1 MEIYCGWLKPSQS
14 QLSQSTNSCSISAS
28 PPAGR
33 ARNRESLPAR
43 MAFKKAAIGLSSLL
57 LILVLLVA
65 PSATAARPTRQ
76 LTSDDDDDGT
86 GAAAPAAAPA
96 IAHPAADAPVTADA
110 SPPVIG
116 GAGVVAAPG
125 GAVAA
130 DAPVAASTIPVGAG
144 AGAAGAGAAGGADGH
159 GMVFFMHDIL
169 GGTNPSARIVA
180 GIVDNA
186 AVTGQL
192 PFARPNGAVLPLNSG
207 VNVNSGAAGAIDN
220 NNIPFLTGLGGA
232 TNAAKSVGSN
242 GNGNGNGVPVFA
254 GGSLPQG
261 TTLQKLLFGTMTVVD
276 DELTEAPEL
285 GSAAVGR
292 AQGFYIASSEEGVS
306 QTVAVTAMFKEGGF
320 DDTIS
325 FFGVHRT
332 ADSESHLAVVGG
344 TGKYVGAKG
353 FAKVA
358 VVRPGGVAASGA
370 LLETDGVESVL
381 QFTLFLV

>member
-1 MEIYCGWLKPSQS
+1 
-14 QLSQSTNSCSISAS
+14 
-28 PPAGR
+28 
-33 ARNRESLPAR
+33 
-43 MAFKKAAIGLSSLL
+43 MAFKKPAIVTLSSLL
-57 LILVLLVA
+57 VLLLIA
-65 PSATAARPTRQ
+65 SGAAAARAARQ
-76 LTSDDDDDGT
+76 LTSDDNDDDIGA
-86 GAAAPAAAPA
+86 GAAAAGAPAAAPA
-96 IAHPAADAPVTADA
+96 VAP
-110 SPPVIG
+110 
-116 GAGVVAAPG
+116 
-125 GAVAA
+125 VAA
-130 DAPVAASTIPVGAG
+130 DAPIDANAIPAAAGVAGTGGAAAAPIAASTIPVGAG
-144 AGAAGAGAAGGADGH
+144 AGAAGANPTGGAGDH
-159 GMVFFMHDIL
+159 GMVLFMHDIL

-232 TNAAKSVGSN
+232 TNAAKSIGSN
-242 GNGNGNGVPVFA
+242 GNGNGGSGVPVFA

-276 DELTEAPEL
+276 DELTEAPGL

-292 AQGFYIASSEEGVS
+292 AQGFYIASSQEGVS

-320 DDTIS
+320 EDTIS

-332 ADSESHLAVVGG
+332 ADSESHLAIVGG

-370 LLETDGVESVL
+370 LLETVL
-381 QFTLFLV
+381 QFTVFLV

>member
-1 MEIYCGWLKPSQS
+1 
-14 QLSQSTNSCSISAS
+14 
-28 PPAGR
+28 
-33 ARNRESLPAR
+33 
-43 MAFKKAAIGLSSLL
+43 MAFKKPAIITLSSLL
-57 LILVLLVA
+57 VLLLIA
-65 PSATAARPTRQ
+65 SGAAAARPTRQ
-76 LTSDDDDDGT
+76 LSSDDSDDDIGA
-86 GAAAPAAAPA
+86 GAGAAAAAPAATPAVAP
-96 IAHPAADAPVTADA
+96 
-110 SPPVIG
+110 
-116 GAGVVAAPG
+116 
-125 GAVAA
+125 VAA
-130 DAPVAASTIPVGAG
+130 DAPVDANAIPAAAAPIAASTIPVGAG
-144 AGAAGAGAAGGADGH
+144 GAGDH

-232 TNAAKSVGSN
+232 TNAAKSIGSN
-242 GNGNGNGVPVFA
+242 GNGNGGSGVPVFA
-254 GGSLPQG
+254 GGRLPQG

-276 DELTEAPEL
+276 DELTEAPGL

-292 AQGFYIASSEEGVS
+292 AQGFYIASSQEGVS

-320 DDTIS
+320 EDTIS

-332 ADSESHLAVVGG
+332 ADSESHLAIVGG

-370 LLETDGVESVL
+370 LLETDGVETVL
-381 QFTLFLV
+381 QFTVFLV

>member
-1 MEIYCGWLKPSQS
+1 
-14 QLSQSTNSCSISAS
+14 
-28 PPAGR
+28 
-33 ARNRESLPAR
+33 
-43 MAFKKAAIGLSSLL
+43 MAFKKPTIVTLLLLL
-57 LILVLLVA
+57 LIA
-65 PSATAARPTRQ
+65 SGAAAARPTRQ
-76 LTSDDDDDGT
+76 LTSGDEDDNGDAT
-86 GAAAPAAAPA
+86 GGAAAAPAAAPA
-96 IAHPAADAPVTADA
+96 VADAPTASTVIPVPAAAEAAGAAAA
-110 SPPVIG
+110 SG
-116 GAGVVAAPG
+116 GAA
-125 GAVAA
+125 AVA
-130 DAPVAASTIPVGAG
+130 PLAASTIPAGPGANP
-144 AGAAGAGAAGGADGH
+144 AAGGGDH

-186 AVTGQL
+186 AITGQL

-232 TNAAKSVGSN
+232 TNAAKSINSN
-242 GNGNGNGVPVFA
+242 NNNNGVPVFA

-261 TTLQKLLFGTMTVVD
+261 TTLQKLLFGTTTVVD

-320 DDTIS
+320 EDTLS

-344 TGKYVGAKG
+344 TGKYAGAKG

-370 LLETDGVESVL
+370 LLETDGVETVL
-381 QFTLFLV
+381 QFTVFLV

>member
-1 MEIYCGWLKPSQS
+1 
-14 QLSQSTNSCSISAS
+14 
-28 PPAGR
+28 
-33 ARNRESLPAR
+33 
-43 MAFKKAAIGLSSLL
+43 MAFKKPAIVTLSSLL
-57 LILVLLVA
+57 VLLLIA
-65 PSATAARPTRQ
+65 SGAAAARAARQ
-76 LTSDDDDDGT
+76 LTSDDNDDDIGA
-86 GAAAPAAAPA
+86 GAAAAGAP
-96 IAHPAADAPVTADA
+96 ADAPA
-110 SPPVIG
+110 
-116 GAGVVAAPG
+116 VAP
-125 GAVAA
+125 VAA
-130 DAPVAASTIPVGAG
+130 DAPVDANAIPAAAAPIAASTIPVGAG
-144 AGAAGAGAAGGADGH
+144 GAGDH

-186 AVTGQL
+186 AVTAQL

-232 TNAAKSVGSN
+232 TNAAKSIGNN
-242 GNGNGNGVPVFA
+242 GNGGNGGSGVPVFA

-276 DELTEAPEL
+276 DELTEAPGL

-292 AQGFYIASSEEGVS
+292 AQGFYIASSQEGVS

-320 DDTIS
+320 EDTIS

-332 ADSESHLAVVGG
+332 ADSESHLAIVGG

-370 LLETDGVESVL
+370 LLETDGVETVL
-381 QFTLFLV
+381 QFTVFLV

>member
-1 MEIYCGWLKPSQS
+1 
-14 QLSQSTNSCSISAS
+14 
-28 PPAGR
+28 
-33 ARNRESLPAR
+33 
-43 MAFKKAAIGLSSLL
+43 MAFKKATIALSSILLL
-57 LILVLLVA
+57 LILA
-65 PSATAARPTRQ
+65 SGATAARPTRQ
-76 LTSDDDDDGT
+76 LTSDDDDDA
-86 GAAAPAAAPA
+86 GAAAPVAAPAAAPA
-96 IAHPAADAPVTADA
+96 VAPVAADAP
-110 SPPVIG
+110 IG
-116 GAGVVAAPG
+116 GNAIPAAGAGAAGAAAPG

-130 DAPVAASTIPVGAG
+130 PIAGSTIPVGGGAG
-144 AGAAGAGAAGGADGH
+144 AGAGDH
-159 GMVFFMHDIL
+159 PMVFFMHDIL

-186 AVTGQL
+186 AVTAQL

-232 TNAAKSVGSN
+232 TNAAKASSN
-242 GNGNGNGVPVFA
+242 GGNGNNGVPVFA

-285 GSAAVGR
+285 GSPAVGR

-320 DDTIS
+320 ADTLS

-344 TGKYVGAKG
+344 TGKFAGAKG

-370 LLETDGVESVL
+370 LLETDGVETVL
-381 QFTLFLV
+381 QFTLFLM

>member
-1 MEIYCGWLKPSQS
+1 MQKGKAEN
-14 QLSQSTNSCSISAS
+14 QLT
-28 PPAGR
+28 P
-33 ARNRESLPAR
+33 
-43 MAFKKAAIGLSSLL
+43 MAFRKPAAIVTIPSLL
-57 LILVLLVA
+57 LLLLLVA
-65 PSATAARPTRQ
+65 SGAAAARPTRQ
-76 LTSDDDDDGT
+76 LTSGADDDDDT
-86 GAAAPAAAPA
+86 GAAAAVAAAAAPA
-96 IAHPAADAPVTADA
+96 VVAPVAADAPTAA
-110 SPPVIG
+110 SAIPAAAA
-116 GAGVVAAPG
+116 GAAGAAAAP
-125 GAVAA
+125 
-130 DAPVAASTIPVGAG
+130 APVAASTIPVGAG
-144 AGAAGAGAAGGADGH
+144 APAAGAAGAANPGGDH

-180 GIVDNA
+180 GIVDNV

-232 TNAAKSVGSN
+232 TNAVKSINNNN
-242 GNGNGNGVPVFA
+242 GNGGNGGVPVFA

-306 QTVAVTAMFKEGGF
+306 QTVGVTAMFKEGGF
-320 DDTIS
+320 EDTIS

-332 ADSESHLAVVGG
+332 ADSESHLAIVGG

-358 VVRPGGVAASGA
+358 VVRPGGVVASGA
-370 LLETDGVESVL
+370 LLETDGVETVL
-381 QFTLFLV
+381 QFTVFLV

>member
-1 MEIYCGWLKPSQS
+1 MASKKP
-14 QLSQSTNSCSISAS
+14 
-28 PPAGR
+28 
-33 ARNRESLPAR
+33 
-43 MAFKKAAIGLSSLL
+43 AATVTLSSLL
-57 LILVLLVA
+57 LLLLVA
-65 PSATAARPTRQ
+65 SGATAARPTRQ
-76 LTSDDDDDGT
+76 LTSGGGGDDDT
-86 GAAAPAAAPA
+86 GAAAAAAVAPAAAPTVA
-96 IAHPAADAPVTADA
+96 PVAADAPTAANAIPAAAGAAGAAA
-110 SPPVIG
+110 SG
-116 GAGVVAAPG
+116 GAAA
-125 GAVAA
+125 
-130 DAPVAASTIPVGAG
+130 APVAASTIPVGAG
-144 AGAAGAGAAGGADGH
+144 AAVANPTGDH

-192 PFARPNGAVLPLNSG
+192 PFARPNGAVLPLSSG
-207 VNVNSGAAGAIDN
+207 VNVNSGAASAIDN

-232 TNAAKSVGSN
+232 TNAVKSINNNNNNN
-242 GNGNGNGVPVFA
+242 GGNGVPIFA

-332 ADSESHLAVVGG
+332 ADSESHLAIVGG

-358 VVRPGGVAASGA
+358 VVRPGGVVASGA
-370 LLETDGVESVL
+370 LLETDGVETVL
-381 QFTLFLV
+381 QFTVFLV

>member
-1 MEIYCGWLKPSQS
+1 
-14 QLSQSTNSCSISAS
+14 
-28 PPAGR
+28 
-33 ARNRESLPAR
+33 
-43 MAFKKAAIGLSSLL
+43 MAFKKPAIATLSPFLL
-57 LILVLLVA
+57 LLVLLLSA
-65 PSATAARPTRQ
+65 SGATASRPTRQ
-76 LTSDDDDDGT
+76 LTSAGDDDDDAGAT
-86 GAAAPAAAPA
+86 ATAAAAAPAATSPAVAPA
-96 IAHPAADAPVTADA
+96 AADAPAA
-110 SPPVIG
+110 A
-116 GAGVVAAPG
+116 GAIPAAAG
-125 GAVAA
+125 AAVAA
-130 DAPVAASTIPVGAG
+130 SGGAAAAAAAAPVAASTIPAVGAG
-144 AGAAGAGAAGGADGH
+144 VADGH

-186 AVTGQL
+186 AVTAQL

-207 VNVNSGAAGAIDN
+207 VNVNSGAASAVDN

-232 TNAAKSVGSN
+232 TNAAKSFNSNNN
-242 GNGNGNGVPVFA
+242 GNNGNGVPVFA

-332 ADSESHLAVVGG
+332 ADSESHLAIVGG
-344 TGKYVGAKG
+344 TGKFVGAKG

-370 LLETDGVESVL
+370 LLETDGVETVL
-381 QFTLFLV
+381 QFTVFLV

>member
-1 MEIYCGWLKPSQS
+1 
-14 QLSQSTNSCSISAS
+14 
-28 PPAGR
+28 
-33 ARNRESLPAR
+33 
-43 MAFKKAAIGLSSLL
+43 MAFKKPAIVTLSSLL
-57 LILVLLVA
+57 VLLLIA
-65 PSATAARPTRQ
+65 SGAAAARLTRQ
-76 LTSDDDDDGT
+76 LSSDDIGA
-86 GAAAPAAAPA
+86 GAGAAAAAPAATPAVAP
-96 IAHPAADAPVTADA
+96 
-110 SPPVIG
+110 
-116 GAGVVAAPG
+116 
-125 GAVAA
+125 VAA
-130 DAPVAASTIPVGAG
+130 DAPVDANAIPAAAAPIAASTIPVGAG
-144 AGAAGAGAAGGADGH
+144 GAGDH

-186 AVTGQL
+186 AVTAQL

-232 TNAAKSVGSN
+232 TNAAKSVGNN
-242 GNGNGNGVPVFA
+242 GNGGNGGSGVPVFA

-276 DELTEAPEL
+276 DELTEAPGL

-292 AQGFYIASSEEGVS
+292 AQGFYIASSQEGVS

-320 DDTIS
+320 EDTIS

-332 ADSESHLAVVGG
+332 ADSESHLAIVGG

-370 LLETDGVESVL
+370 LLETDGVETVL
-381 QFTLFLV
+381 QFTVFLV

>member
-1 MEIYCGWLKPSQS
+1 
-14 QLSQSTNSCSISAS
+14 
-28 PPAGR
+28 
-33 ARNRESLPAR
+33 
-43 MAFKKAAIGLSSLL
+43 MAFKKPAGNVTLASLL
-57 LILVLLVA
+57 LLLIA
-65 PSATAARPTRQ
+65 SSAAAAKPTRQ
-76 LTSDDDDDGT
+76 LTSGDDTDDDAT
-86 GAAAPAAAPA
+86 GAAGAAAAPAPAAAPA
-96 IAHPAADAPVTADA
+96 VAPVPADAPTASTAIPAAAAPTGAAAA
-110 SPPVIG
+110 SSG
-116 GAGVVAAPG
+116 GAAPS
-125 GAVAA
+125 
-130 DAPVAASTIPVGAG
+130 PLAASTIPVGAG
-144 AGAAGAGAAGGADGH
+144 AAAANPGADH

-186 AVTGQL
+186 AVTAQL

-207 VNVNSGAAGAIDN
+207 VNVNSGAASAIDN

-232 TNAAKSVGSN
+232 TNAAKSMN
-242 GNGNGNGVPVFA
+242 NNNNGNGNGVPVFA

-320 DDTIS
+320 EDTIS

-370 LLETDGVESVL
+370 LLETDGVETVL
-381 QFTLFLV
+381 QFTVFLV

>member
-1 MEIYCGWLKPSQS
+1 MRTEI
-14 QLSQSTNSCSISAS
+14 
-28 PPAGR
+28 PAQ
-33 ARNRESLPAR
+33 
-43 MAFKKAAIGLSSLL
+43 MAFKKPAAIVTLSSLL
-57 LILVLLVA
+57 LLLLLA
-65 PSATAARPTRQ
+65 SGAAAARPTRQ
-76 LTSDDDDDGT
+76 LTSNDDVDGDDT
-86 GAAAPAAAPA
+86 GAAAAAAAAPAPAAAPA
-96 IAHPAADAPVTADA
+96 VAPVPADAPTAATAIPAAAPPAGAAAAAAAA
-110 SPPVIG
+110 SG
-116 GAGVVAAPG
+116 GAAAAPL
-125 GAVAA
+125 
-130 DAPVAASTIPVGAG
+130 AASTIPVGANP
-144 AGAAGAGAAGGADGH
+144 AAGGAGGEH

-186 AVTGQL
+186 AITAQL

-232 TNAAKSVGSN
+232 TNAVKSINNNN
-242 GNGNGNGVPVFA
+242 GNNGAGIPVFA

-261 TTLQKLLFGTMTVVD
+261 TTLQKLLFGTMTV
-276 DELTEAPEL
+276 
-285 GSAAVGR
+285 
-292 AQGFYIASSEEGVS
+292 GFYIASSEEGVS

-320 DDTIS
+320 EDTLS

-370 LLETDGVESVL
+370 LLETDGVETVL
-381 QFTLFLV
+381 QFTVFLV

>member
-1 MEIYCGWLKPSQS
+1 
-14 QLSQSTNSCSISAS
+14 
-28 PPAGR
+28 
-33 ARNRESLPAR
+33 

-57 LILVLLVA
+57 LLLILVLLLVA

-110 SPPVIG
+110 SPPVVG

-232 TNAAKSVGSN
+232 TNAAKSVGSNGN

-381 QFTLFLV
+381 QFTVFLV

>member
-1 MEIYCGWLKPSQS
+1 
-14 QLSQSTNSCSISAS
+14 
-28 PPAGR
+28 
-33 ARNRESLPAR
+33 

>member
-1 MEIYCGWLKPSQS
+1 
-14 QLSQSTNSCSISAS
+14 
-28 PPAGR
+28 
-33 ARNRESLPAR
+33 
-43 MAFKKAAIGLSSLL
+43 MAFKKPAIITLSSILLL
-57 LILVLLVA
+57 LIA
-65 PSATAARPTRQ
+65 FGAAAARPTRQ
-76 LTSDDDDDGT
+76 LTSGDDTDDDAT
-86 GAAAPAAAPA
+86 GAAAAPAAAPA
-96 IAHPAADAPVTADA
+96 VAPVPADAPAAATAIPTAVAPAGAAAA
-110 SPPVIG
+110 SSG
-116 GAGVVAAPG
+116 GAAAAPI
-125 GAVAA
+125 
-130 DAPVAASTIPVGAG
+130 AASTIPVGAG
-144 AGAAGAGAAGGADGH
+144 APAANPAAGGAAGAGDH

-186 AVTGQL
+186 AVTAQL

-207 VNVNSGAAGAIDN
+207 VNVNSGAASAIDN

-232 TNAAKSVGSN
+232 TNAAKSMNNN
-242 GNGNGNGVPVFA
+242 GNGNNNGVPVFA

-320 DDTIS
+320 EDTIS

-370 LLETDGVESVL
+370 LLETDGVETVL
-381 QFTLFLV
+381 QFTVFLV

>member
-1 MEIYCGWLKPSQS
+1 
-14 QLSQSTNSCSISAS
+14 
-28 PPAGR
+28 
-33 ARNRESLPAR
+33 

-57 LILVLLVA
+57 LLLLLFLVVV

-86 GAAAPAAAPA
+86 GAAAAPAIAPAVAPAAADAPIAAANAIPAAAGGAGVAASGGAAADGAPVAANAIPAAAAAAVSGGAPAAAP
-96 IAHPAADAPVTADA
+96 V
-110 SPPVIG
+110 
-116 GAGVVAAPG
+116 AG
-125 GAVAA
+125 
-130 DAPVAASTIPVGAG
+130 SNIPM
-144 AGAAGAGAAGGADGH
+144 GAGAAGGADGH

-232 TNAAKSVGSN
+232 TNAAKSISSN
-242 GNGNGNGVPVFA
+242 GNGNGNSGVPVFA

-320 DDTIS
+320 EDTIS

-332 ADSESHLAVVGG
+332 VDSESHLAIVGG

-358 VVRPGGVAASGA
+358 VVRPGGVVASGA
-370 LLETDGVESVL
+370 LLETDGIETVL
-381 QFTLFLV
+381 QFTVFLV

>member
-1 MEIYCGWLKPSQS
+1 
-14 QLSQSTNSCSISAS
+14 
-28 PPAGR
+28 
-33 ARNRESLPAR
+33 
-43 MAFKKAAIGLSSLL
+43 MAFKKPAIATISSLL
-57 LILVLLVA
+57 VLLLIA
-65 PSATAARPTRQ
+65 SGAAAARPTRQ
-76 LTSDDDDDGT
+76 LTSDDSDDDI
-86 GAAAPAAAPA
+86 GAGAGAASAAPAAAPA
-96 IAHPAADAPVTADA
+96 VAP
-110 SPPVIG
+110 
-116 GAGVVAAPG
+116 
-125 GAVAA
+125 VAA
-130 DAPVAASTIPVGAG
+130 DAPVAANAIPAAAAGAADAAGTGGAAAAPIAASTIPVGAG
-144 AGAAGAGAAGGADGH
+144 APGVNPAGGAGDH

-232 TNAAKSVGSN
+232 TNAAKSISNN

-276 DELTEAPEL
+276 DELTEAPGL

-292 AQGFYIASSEEGVS
+292 AQGFYIASSQEGVS

-320 DDTIS
+320 EDTIS
-325 FFGVHRT
+325 FLGVHRT
-332 ADSESHLAVVGG
+332 ADSESHLAIVGG

-370 LLETDGVESVL
+370 LLETDGVETVL
-381 QFTLFLV
+381 QFTVFLV

>member
-1 MEIYCGWLKPSQS
+1 
-14 QLSQSTNSCSISAS
+14 
-28 PPAGR
+28 
-33 ARNRESLPAR
+33 
-43 MAFKKAAIGLSSLL
+43 MAFKKPAIVTLSSLL
-57 LILVLLVA
+57 VLLLIA
-65 PSATAARPTRQ
+65 SGAAAARPTRQ
-76 LTSDDDDDGT
+76 LSSDDIGA
-86 GAAAPAAAPA
+86 GAGAAAAAPAATPAVAP
-96 IAHPAADAPVTADA
+96 
-110 SPPVIG
+110 
-116 GAGVVAAPG
+116 
-125 GAVAA
+125 VAA
-130 DAPVAASTIPVGAG
+130 DAPVDANAIPAAAAPIAASTIPVGAG
-144 AGAAGAGAAGGADGH
+144 AGAAGANPTGGAGDH

-232 TNAAKSVGSN
+232 TNAAKSIGNN
-242 GNGNGNGVPVFA
+242 GNGGNGGSGVPVFA

-276 DELTEAPEL
+276 DELTEAPGL

-292 AQGFYIASSEEGVS
+292 AQGFYIASSQEGVS

-320 DDTIS
+320 EDTIS

-332 ADSESHLAVVGG
+332 ADSESHLAIVGG

-370 LLETDGVESVL
+370 LLETDGVETVL
-381 QFTLFLV
+381 QFTVFLV

>member
-1 MEIYCGWLKPSQS
+1 M
-14 QLSQSTNSCSISAS
+14 
-28 PPAGR
+28 
-33 ARNRESLPAR
+33 
-43 MAFKKAAIGLSSLL
+43 
-57 LILVLLVA
+57 
-65 PSATAARPTRQ
+65 
-76 LTSDDDDDGT
+76 
-86 GAAAPAAAPA
+86 
-96 IAHPAADAPVTADA
+96 
-110 SPPVIG
+110 
-116 GAGVVAAPG
+116 VAAPG

-130 DAPVAASTIPVGAG
+130 DAPVAANAIPAAAAAAPVAASTIPVGAG
-144 AGAAGAGAAGGADGH
+144 AGAAGAGAAGGGADGH

-242 GNGNGNGVPVFA
+242 GNGNGNGNGVPVFA

-320 DDTIS
+320 DDTVS

-381 QFTLFLV
+381 QFTVFLV

>member
-1 MEIYCGWLKPSQS
+1 
-14 QLSQSTNSCSISAS
+14 
-28 PPAGR
+28 
-33 ARNRESLPAR
+33 
-43 MAFKKAAIGLSSLL
+43 MAPFKKPAIATLSSFLL
-57 LILVLLVA
+57 LILLLAASV
-65 PSATAARPTRQ
+65 ATAARPTRQ
-76 LTSDDDDDGT
+76 LTSGRDDDDDAAAAAT
-86 GAAAPAAAPA
+86 PAAAAPAVTPAPA
-96 IAHPAADAPVTADA
+96 DSPPATAGAIPAATSGVAAAAAPVTT
-110 SPPVIG
+110 
-116 GAGVVAAPG
+116 
-125 GAVAA
+125 
-130 DAPVAASTIPVGAG
+130 STIPA
-144 AGAAGAGAAGGADGH
+144 AAAASPAAAGEH

-186 AVTGQL
+186 ALTAQL
-192 PFARPNGAVLPLNSG
+192 PFARPNGAVLPVNSG
-207 VNVNSGAAGAIDN
+207 VNVNSGAASAVDN

-232 TNAAKSVGSN
+232 TNAAKSFN
-242 GNGNGNGVPVFA
+242 NNNNNNGNGVPVFA

-306 QTVAVTAMFKEGGF
+306 QTVAVTVMFKEGGF
-320 DDTIS
+320 EDTVS

-370 LLETDGVESVL
+370 LLETDGVETVL
-381 QFTLFLV
+381 QFTVFLV

>member
-1 MEIYCGWLKPSQS
+1 
-14 QLSQSTNSCSISAS
+14 
-28 PPAGR
+28 
-33 ARNRESLPAR
+33 
-43 MAFKKAAIGLSSLL
+43 MAFKKPAALVALSSFLLLL
-57 LILVLLVA
+57 LIA
-65 PSATAARPTRQ
+65 SGAAAARPTRQ
-76 LTSDDDDDGT
+76 LTSGDDDSTDG
-86 GAAAPAAAPA
+86 GAAAAPAAAPA
-96 IAHPAADAPVTADA
+96 VAP
-110 SPPVIG
+110 
-116 GAGVVAAPG
+116 
-125 GAVAA
+125 VAA
-130 DAPVAASTIPVGAG
+130 DAPIAANAIPAAAGAADAAATGGAAAAAAPIAASTIPVGAG
-144 AGAAGAGAAGGADGH
+144 AAGAIPAGGAGDH

-232 TNAAKSVGSN
+232 TNAAKSINSN
-242 GNGNGNGVPVFA
+242 GGNGNGNGVPVFA

-276 DELTEAPEL
+276 DELTAEPGL
-285 GSAAVGR
+285 GSASVGR

-320 DDTIS
+320 GDTIS

-332 ADSESHLAVVGG
+332 ADSESHLAIVGG

-358 VVRPGGVAASGA
+358 VVRPGGVVASGA
-370 LLETDGVESVL
+370 LLETDGVETVL
-381 QFTLFLV
+381 QFNVFLV

>member
-1 MEIYCGWLKPSQS
+1 
-14 QLSQSTNSCSISAS
+14 
-28 PPAGR
+28 
-33 ARNRESLPAR
+33 

-57 LILVLLVA
+57 LLLLLVA
-65 PSATAARPTRQ
+65 PPSATAARPTRQ
-76 LTSDDDDDGT
+76 LTSDDDDVGT
-86 GAAAPAAAPA
+86 GAAAPAIAPA
-96 IAHPAADAPVTADA
+96 VAPAAADAPIAA
-110 SPPVIG
+110 NAIPIPAAAG
-116 GAGVVAAPG
+116 GAGVAAPG
-125 GAVAA
+125 GASAA
-130 DAPVAASTIPVGAG
+130 DAPIAANAIPAAAAAAGGAPAAAPVAASTIPVGAG
-144 AGAAGAGAAGGADGH
+144 AGADAAGGVGGH

-207 VNVNSGAAGAIDN
+207 VNVNSGSAGAIDN

-232 TNAAKSVGSN
+232 TNAAKSINSN
-242 GNGNGNGVPVFA
+242 GNGNGNNGVPVFA

-320 DDTIS
+320 EDTIS

-332 ADSESHLAVVGG
+332 VDSESHLAIVGG

-358 VVRPGGVAASGA
+358 VVRPGGVVASGA
-370 LLETDGVESVL
+370 LLETDGIETVL
-381 QFTLFLV
+381 QFTVFLV

>member
-1 MEIYCGWLKPSQS
+1 
-14 QLSQSTNSCSISAS
+14 
-28 PPAGR
+28 
-33 ARNRESLPAR
+33 
-43 MAFKKAAIGLSSLL
+43 MAFKKPAGNVTLASLL
-57 LILVLLVA
+57 LLLIA
-65 PSATAARPTRQ
+65 SSAAAARPTRQ
-76 LTSDDDDDGT
+76 LTSGDDTDDEAT
-86 GAAAPAAAPA
+86 GAAGAAASPAPAAAPA
-96 IAHPAADAPVTADA
+96 VAPVPADAPTAA
-110 SPPVIG
+110 TAIP
-116 GAGVVAAPG
+116 AAAAPT
-125 GAVAA
+125 GAAA
-130 DAPVAASTIPVGAG
+130 ASSGAAAPAPLAASTIPVGAG
-144 AGAAGAGAAGGADGH
+144 AAAANPGADH

-169 GGTNPSARIVA
+169 GGTSPSARIVA

-186 AVTGQL
+186 AVTAQL

-207 VNVNSGAAGAIDN
+207 VNVNSGAASAIDN

-232 TNAAKSVGSN
+232 TNAAKSMN
-242 GNGNGNGVPVFA
+242 NNNNGNGNGVPVFA

-320 DDTIS
+320 EDTIS

-370 LLETDGVESVL
+370 LLETDGVETVL
-381 QFTLFLV
+381 QFTVFLV

>member
-1 MEIYCGWLKPSQS
+1 
-14 QLSQSTNSCSISAS
+14 
-28 PPAGR
+28 
-33 ARNRESLPAR
+33 
-43 MAFKKAAIGLSSLL
+43 MAFKKPAIVTLSSLL
-57 LILVLLVA
+57 VLLLIA
-65 PSATAARPTRQ
+65 SGAAAARPTRQ
-76 LTSDDDDDGT
+76 LTSDDSDDDIGAAAGT
-86 GAAAPAAAPA
+86 AAAAAPAAAPA
-96 IAHPAADAPVTADA
+96 VAP
-110 SPPVIG
+110 
-116 GAGVVAAPG
+116 
-125 GAVAA
+125 VAA
-130 DAPVAASTIPVGAG
+130 DAPIAANAIPAAAAGAAGAAASAGGAAAAPIAASTIPVGAG
-144 AGAAGAGAAGGADGH
+144 AGANPAGGAGDH

-232 TNAAKSVGSN
+232 TNAAKSISN
-242 GNGNGNGVPVFA
+242 NGNGVPVFA

-276 DELTEAPEL
+276 DELTEAPGL

-292 AQGFYIASSEEGVS
+292 AQGFYIASSQEGVS

-320 DDTIS
+320 EDTIS
-325 FFGVHRT
+325 FLGVHRT
-332 ADSESHLAVVGG
+332 ADSESHLAIVGG

-370 LLETDGVESVL
+370 LLETDGVETVL
-381 QFTLFLV
+381 QFTVFLV

>member
-1 MEIYCGWLKPSQS
+1 
-14 QLSQSTNSCSISAS
+14 
-28 PPAGR
+28 
-33 ARNRESLPAR
+33 
-43 MAFKKAAIGLSSLL
+43 MAFKKSTTITPSSLL
-57 LILVLLVA
+57 LLLLLVA
-65 PSATAARPTRQ
+65 SGATAARPTRQ
-76 LTSDDDDDGT
+76 LTSSDDGDGT
-86 GAAAPAAAPA
+86 GGAAAPVAAPA
-96 IAHPAADAPVTADA
+96 VAPVAAADEPVAASAIPAAAAGVAPGGAAAADAPIAANAIPAAAAV
-110 SPPVIG
+110 
-116 GAGVVAAPG
+116 APG

-130 DAPVAASTIPVGAG
+130 GAPIGANAVPAAAGGGVGAGAAAAPVAASTIPVGA
-144 AGAAGAGAAGGADGH
+144 AAPGVNPAVDH

-169 GGTNPSARIVA
+169 GGTNPSARIVT

-232 TNAAKSVGSN
+232 TNAAKSIGSN
-242 GNGNGNGVPVFA
+242 GNGNGGGSGVPVFA

-320 DDTIS
+320 EDTIS

-332 ADSESHLAVVGG
+332 ADSESHLAIVGG

-358 VVRPGGVAASGA
+358 VVRPGGVVASGA
-370 LLETDGVESVL
+370 LLETDGVETVL
-381 QFTLFLV
+381 QFTVFLV